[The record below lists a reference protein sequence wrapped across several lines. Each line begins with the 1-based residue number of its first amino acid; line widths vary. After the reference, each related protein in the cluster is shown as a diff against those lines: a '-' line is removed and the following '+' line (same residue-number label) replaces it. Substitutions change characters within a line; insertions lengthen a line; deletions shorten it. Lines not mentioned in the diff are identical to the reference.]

1 MGSSTYGSR
10 SDSVNIT
17 DAHTGA
23 SADLKSREKRYGI
36 TMAFR
41 VACFIAMIWVPNP
54 YRFVLLGAA
63 AVLPYIAV
71 IIANQAD
78 QRRQSPE
85 FERGGPTGGP
95 ELTDGH
101 TSLIPWEEQSGERS
115 RQRPGTYQPG
125 SWDVDDETRTSS
137 GGNTQPHGNGRPR
150 D

>member
-54 YRFVLLGAA
+54 WRFVLLGAA
-63 AVLPYIAV
+63 AVLPYAAV

-85 FERGGPTGGP
+85 FEHGGPNDRP

-101 TSLIPWEEQSGERS
+101 PSLIPPQEQPGDSAW
-115 RQRPGTYQPG
+115 QRPGTYQPG
-125 SWDVDDETRTSS
+125 SWDVDDEPRMSS
-137 GGNTQPHGNGRPR
+137 GGNTQPHANGRPR